1 MLFGML
7 SVIYDDLKDRVSVL
21 RNTRTDSVL
30 STTWPQVVPGC
41 VRMCAG
47 CTGLHASEAY
57 V

>member
-7 SVIYDDLKDRVSVL
+7 SVINDDLKDRVSVL